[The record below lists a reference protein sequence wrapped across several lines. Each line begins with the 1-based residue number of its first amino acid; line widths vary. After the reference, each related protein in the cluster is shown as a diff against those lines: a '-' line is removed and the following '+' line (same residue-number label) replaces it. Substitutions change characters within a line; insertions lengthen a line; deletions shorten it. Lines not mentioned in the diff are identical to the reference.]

1 MTKLEYVRLELDNHI
16 AGLKISK
23 STGYWTEDDERILN
37 LMLMIK
43 DILDSVTEVEAKE
56 LNRCDTC
63 RHEKSQW
70 FNRCADC
77 SDYELWEGKTN
88 DQD

>member
-1 MTKLEYVRLELDNHI
+1 MTKLEYIRLELDNHI

-23 STGYWTEDDERILN
+23 STGCWSEDDERILN

-43 DILDSVTEVEAKE
+43 DILDSATEVEAKE

-63 RHEKSQW
+63 KHVKEQW
-70 FNRCADC
+70 FKRCADC
-77 SDYELWEGKTN
+77 SDFELWESKE
-88 DQD
+88 